1 MSTEN
6 ENEVVET
13 EETEV
18 DESGLLDAISEG
30 IDEVSPHIEDDD
42 DDDAQKP
49 ADDAGTTEGES
60 EPEGEADNE
69 PTDDEPA
76 DGSGTEDGA
85 AEGDGDGD
93 SDESD
98 DGSDGDGEGE
108 GEGDAVSGKPEG
120 EPDGDENADDAT
132 EPDHINDPIAEGT
145 NEKTAERIKG
155 LIDIAKEQ
163 TARAEQGDEVIAA
176 ITGVG
181 CDPEQFTNTLGF
193 LQLYN
198 SKDPVQRK
206 QALEVARGVVH
217 ELSIELGEGSADLL
231 AKHDDLA
238 AEVEEGT
245 LTQKRAVEIATQRER
260 QALQTSRTEHQQ
272 QKDDDEAEGNRLMQ
286 LGKDQL
292 TAFENENKSDP
303 AYEAL
308 YPTFRGILADTL
320 KGGVHPDRWK
330 ETAQRIYN
338 RLKAN
343 YTPAPT
349 PDPVPPK
356 KQPRRAKQV
365 AGGGGGGKKPE
376 PQSAVEA
383 VNDALG
389 GL

>member
-1 MSTEN
+1 MPNEN
-6 ENEVVET
+6 ENEVVEN
-13 EETEV
+13 ETPEV

-42 DDDAQKP
+42 DDDSQEP

-60 EPEGEADNE
+60 EPEGETDNE
-69 PTDDEPA
+69 STDDEPA
-76 DGSGTEDGA
+76 DGSGAEDGA

-108 GEGDAVSGKPEG
+108 GEGDDVSGNAEG
-120 EPDGDENADDAT
+120 EPDGDASADDAT

-155 LIDIAKEQ
+155 LIEIAKEQ
-163 TARAEQGDEVIAA
+163 TARAEQGDEIVAA
-176 ITGVG
+176 ITGAG
-181 CDPEQFTNTLGF
+181 ADPEQFTNTLGF

-198 SKDPVQRK
+198 STDPLQRK
-206 QALEVARGVVH
+206 QALEVARGVVR
-217 ELSIELGEGSADLL
+217 ELSIELGEGTAELL
-231 AKHDDLA
+231 AGHDDLA

-245 LTQKRAVEIATQRER
+245 LTEKRAIEIATQRES
-260 QALQTSRTEHQQ
+260 QALQTSRREHQQ
-272 QKDDDEAEGNRLMQ
+272 QKDDDAAEGERLMK

-292 TAFENENKSDP
+292 TEFENENKSDP
-303 AYEAL
+303 AYAAL

-320 KGGVHPDRWK
+320 KGGIHPDKWK
-330 ETAQRIYN
+330 ATAQRVYD

-349 PDPVPPK
+349 PDPTPPK

-365 AGGGGGGKKPE
+365 AGGGSDGKKPE
-376 PQSAVEA
+376 ASSALEA